1 MKDSN
6 EIARRIGRTFETVT
20 IHEAILNDDVAWQWV
35 QDQAVMVWNGR
46 TTQSGY
52 TFNTDSLAA
61 DLGRRIDSYVRNN
74 APAFQNQMW
83 NVMIDWFLRSV
94 DWYLIADWHFTNMW
108 ELAIIDGWQD
118 DAIGEQLAAG
128 IDIPETDV

>member
-20 IHEAILNDDVAWQWV
+20 VHEAILNDDIAWQWV
-35 QDQAVMVWNGR
+35 QETATMVWNGR

-52 TFNTDSLAA
+52 TFDTASLAA
-61 DLGRRIDSYVRNN
+61 DLGRRIDNYIRVNT
-74 APAFQNQMW
+74 PPFQNQMW

-128 IDIPETDV
+128 IDVPETEV